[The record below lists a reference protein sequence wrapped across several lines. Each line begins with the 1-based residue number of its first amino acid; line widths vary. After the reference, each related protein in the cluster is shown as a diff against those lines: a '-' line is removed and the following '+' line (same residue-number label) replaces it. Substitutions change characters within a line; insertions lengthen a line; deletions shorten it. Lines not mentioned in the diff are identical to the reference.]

1 MQLEALGTA
10 APVGALRVGAFLAF
24 LALAIL
30 FFELFLGGTLPDL
43 AKDLLLVVLRLLFK
57 FLVRVKR

>member
-1 MQLEALGTA
+1 M
-10 APVGALRVGAFLAF
+10 RVGAFFAF